1 MPNRPKKYY
10 VGDDVTFRGTFKID
24 GVAQTP
30 DAGSAKALIMKVGTA
45 TAVVAETTAT
55 IATNQV
61 RYKYSPLVV
70 GQFACFLTAAFGSGA
85 DERTGAIEF
94 VVKKK
99 ECH

>member
-24 GVAQTP
+24 GVEQTP
-30 DAGSAKALIMKVGTA
+30 DSGSATA
-45 TAVVAETTAT
+45 SIYQSTSTTPVVASTTAT

-70 GQFACFLTAAFGSGA
+70 GRFVCFLTATFSSGA
-85 DERTGAIEF
+85 DKRTGAIEF
-94 VVKKK
+94 VVQKK